1 VKAMMG
7 IFNATQVVSAI
18 ASSDLSI
25 FLTVG
30 LATFGAVVIA
40 YLIMDYLHNKHMEN
54 LGKQLVDVATVAIQ
68 ADQSMLA
75 VAIAAMQGM
84 DITEKV
90 LGKSGPSAEKKAQ

>member
-1 VKAMMG
+1 MG
-7 IFNATQVVSAI
+7 IFNVTQVVSAI
-18 ASSDLSI
+18 ASSDLGI

-30 LATFGAVVIA
+30 LATFGSVVIA

-54 LGKQLVDVATVAIQ
+54 LGKQLVDIATVAIQ

-90 LGKSGPSAEKKAQ
+90 LGKSGPSADKKAQ

>member
-1 VKAMMG
+1 MIG
-7 IFNATQVVSAI
+7 IFNVTQIVSAI

-84 DITEKV
+84 DITDKV
-90 LGKSGPSAEKKAQ
+90 IAKPASSADKKAQ